1 MNRQQASAPTMAEG
15 RPVSLQGAPGNLR
28 FVPGED
34 VMNALGAAAH
44 LTIVRGML
52 RAVVENPR
60 GIIKEDYEEFEKT
73 LDFITTE
80 DLAEYVEGLQAAIR
94 RSRLSRFA
102 RFLQTSAT
110 PSPPV
115 AKKAFFALLPIPRK
129 RSRFTKEFE
138 EEEEERR
145 IAAASKENSQ

>member
-1 MNRQQASAPTMAEG
+1 MAED
-15 RPVSLQGAPGNLR
+15 RPVSLKGAPGNLR

-34 VMNALGAAAH
+34 VENALGAAAH

-52 RAVVENPR
+52 RAVVEDPQ
-60 GIIKEDYEEFEKT
+60 GLTEEDFEEFEKT
-73 LDFITTE
+73 LDFLATE
-80 DLAEYVEGLQAAIR
+80 DLAKHVESLQATVR

-102 RFLQTSAT
+102 RFVHTSAT

-115 AKKAFFALLPIPRK
+115 AKKALCALPPIPRK
-129 RSRFTKEFE
+129 RCRIFEELE

-145 IAAASKENSQ
+145 IAATSKIILNEQN